1 MAKGLRKA
9 VQPRIRDATVVVM
22 EPLNKDRFRYIDGLI
37 RAGRSFS
44 FERSSCIVDG
54 CNNRPIRSHLIPK
67 SWLSL
72 IAREGH
78 VIDIN
83 RTLRANSPTTREHQ
97 FYEDFFQTVSRPV
110 GVDLASADPVFCSTH
125 DGDKR
130 GVGLLDNQ
138 ASDLKSTGEQH
149 ILFYKAICFSL
160 YECERVLFLLNEIME
175 RRPRDELNRSI
186 YFQSQQIDAHKEF
199 LSTFQQCLNGG
210 CDETCAIGSRLEF
223 KRLFIRGDRVPTLSA
238 IGCGSGLVNCE
249 SLFGCRLIGCKF
261 PKSDFMVACKTIES
275 GHVAVIARTRT
286 ESLETGICR
295 QANIRHRAP
304 RILSRIFDENPPQG
318 VKLELFVSQ
327 ELIESSKG
335 FMCSP
340 DRWGRFGTRM
350 KDVAKHHFIEQ
361 PSRLQ
366 EERKSSFPTE
376 MNGRFNLFRSIE

>member
-1 MAKGLRKA
+1 MGM
-9 VQPRIRDATVVVM
+9 M
-22 EPLNKDRFRYIDGLI
+22 EQSNKDRFRYIDDLI

-44 FERSSCIVDG
+44 YDKSSCIVDG
-54 CNNRPIRSHLIPK
+54 CDKEPIGSHLIPK

-78 VIDIN
+78 IIDMN
-83 RTLRANSPTTREHQ
+83 RTLRANSPTTRESQ

-110 GVDLASADPVFCSTH
+110 GIDLASKDPVFCSAH

-130 GVGLLDNQ
+130 GVGILDNQ
-138 ASDLKSTGEQH
+138 ASDLNSTAEQH
-149 ILFYKAICFSL
+149 ILLYKAISFSL
-160 YECERVLFLLNEIME
+160 YECERVLFLLNQIME
-175 RRPRDELNRSI
+175 RRPRGELNRSI
-186 YFQSQQIDAHKEF
+186 YFQSQQIDAHKE
-199 LSTFQQCLNGG
+199 LLPTFQQCLTRG

-238 IGCGSGLVNCE
+238 ICCGSGLVNCE
-249 SLFGCRLIGCKF
+249 GLFGCRSIGCKF
-261 PKSDFMVACKTIES
+261 PKSDYMVACKPMES

-286 ESLETGICR
+286 EYLETVICR

-335 FMCSP
+335 FLCSP
-340 DRWGRFGTRM
+340 DRWERFGSRM
-350 KDVAKHHFIEQ
+350 RDVTKHHFIEQ

-366 EERKSSFPTE
+366 EERKGRFPTE